1 MGKKILKSAVL
12 LSIFTVIAKG
22 IGFLRMMVVAF
33 LFGANQETD
42 AYYLANG
49 MVSNVL
55 YALSTAIAV
64 SFLPIYIE
72 KKVEKG
78 NEELSG
84 YASNTITVL
93 SSLALIV
100 SAAVFLGAPAL
111 AKISAPAYGEEQLQ
125 QVALYFRILSL
136 GIVFSLTTS
145 LLKSL
150 LDAEEIYGY
159 GAVSG
164 IIYSIVTIVFA
175 VTCYKSW
182 GILSLVVSVP
192 AAYLIQYV
200 FLNLRARKC
209 VKLRFIFNLKDDSL
223 GILVKSCIPVLLSN
237 TTVEILQLV
246 DRMLASFSAEGAVS
260 ALSYSANLN
269 DLVISVVSASLI
281 TVFFTEFSNN
291 TAENHI
297 ELLKRNLRKGVSI
310 LVFLLFPIMVIAV
323 VFNRDIVTIV
333 YYRGS
338 FGSEAVNLTSLALL
352 IYALSWITASVEKLF
367 MKAFYALNDTKIPM
381 RISIFTVVIN
391 IVLSICFVQ
400 LFGFAGIPLGTAAAE
415 MCSVVF
421 NLFFL
426 KRKIGKLGFSHSV
439 FDLGKMAV
447 GALAT
452 GLVLYTGRS
461 LFAGQTAFIRLT
473 LAGSAGL
480 VVYFMLLHML
490 RCKELIW
497 IKEIFSGR
505 KNQ

>member
-1 MGKKILKSAVL
+1 MGKKILKSAVW
-12 LSIFTVIAKG
+12 LSLFTVIAKG

-33 LFGANQETD
+33 LFGANQQTD
-42 AYYLANG
+42 AFYLANG

-72 KKVEKG
+72 KRVEKG
-78 NEELSG
+78 KEELSR

-93 SSLALIV
+93 SVLALIV
-100 SAAVFLGAPAL
+100 SAVVFLGAPAL

-136 GIVFSLTTS
+136 GILFSLTTS

-164 IIYSIVTIVFA
+164 IVYSIVTIVFA
-175 VTCYKSW
+175 VVFYRSW

-200 FLNLRARKC
+200 FLNWRAGKC
-209 VKLRFIFNLKDDSL
+209 VRLRFEFDLKDDAL
-223 GILVKSCIPVLLSN
+223 RILVKSCIPVLLSN

-269 DLVISVVSASLI
+269 DLVISVVSSSLI

-291 TAENHI
+291 SAENHT
-297 ELLKRNLRKGVSI
+297 ELLKSNLRKGVSM
-310 LVFLLFPIMVIAV
+310 LVFLLLPITVITAV
-323 VFNRDIVTIV
+323 FSRDIVTIV

-352 IYALSWITASVEKLF
+352 IYAMSWMTASVEKLF
-367 MKAFYALNDTKIPM
+367 MKAFYALNDTRTPM
-381 RISIFTVVIN
+381 GISIFTVIIN
-391 IVLSICFVQ
+391 IILSICFVQ
-400 LFGFAGIPLGTAAAE
+400 FFGFAGIPMGTVAAE

-426 KRKIGKLGFSHSV
+426 KRKIGNLGFIHSV
-439 FDLGKMAV
+439 FDFAKMVLA
-447 GALAT
+447 ALAT
-452 GLVLYTGRS
+452 GTVLY
-461 LFAGQTAFIRLT
+461 AGKGLLSGHTAFVRFV
-473 LAGSAGL
+473 LAGAAGI
-480 VVYFMLLHML
+480 VIYFLSLYMLKC
-490 RCKELIW
+490 RELIW
-497 IKEIFSGR
+497 IKEMFSGG
-505 KNQ
+505 KND